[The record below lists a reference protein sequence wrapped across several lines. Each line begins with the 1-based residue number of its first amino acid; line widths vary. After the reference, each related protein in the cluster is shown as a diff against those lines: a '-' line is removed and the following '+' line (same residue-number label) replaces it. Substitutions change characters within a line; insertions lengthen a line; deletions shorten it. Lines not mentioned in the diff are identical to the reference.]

1 MAGEFEQNRTVFLK
15 FRQYR
20 KETTAKQESGQNKAR
35 EWISLLT
42 DADSFVEK
50 NAGVKTTDPLHF
62 PDYKKKL
69 KKMKELT
76 NEEDAVLTG
85 YAKIE
90 KHPVVLCVLNG
101 DFMMGSMGTVVG
113 EKLTLAIEAAGRKKF
128 PLVIVSASG
137 GARMQEGLFSLMQ
150 MAKTAQA
157 IQCFQDN
164 GGLYISILTH
174 PTTGGVS
181 ASFAFLGDIILAEK
195 NALIGFAG
203 PRVIEQTI
211 KQKLPEGFQSSE
223 FQCEHGFVDA
233 VLDRNEMKKF
243 LGKILFLHKGKRER

>member
-20 KETTAKQESGQNKAR
+20 KEGLQEKEPEQNKGR
-35 EWISLLT
+35 QWISLLT
-42 DADSFVEK
+42 DQDSFVEK

-76 NEEDAVLTG
+76 NEEDAVITG
-85 YAKIE
+85 YAKVE
-90 KHPVVLCVLNG
+90 KTPVVLCVLNG

-113 EKLTLAIEAAGRKKF
+113 EKLTLAIEAAGRKKL

-157 IQCFQDN
+157 IEYFKEN

-211 KQKLPEGFQSSE
+211 KQKLPDGFQSSE

-233 VLDRNEMKKF
+233 VLDKSEMKKF
-243 LGKILFLHKGKRER
+243 LGKILFLHKSRR